1 MKKMK
6 QQLKLLF
13 TDSGLGGL
21 SIMAEAADFLIK
33 EKPFESVDLIYFN
46 STPDKKIGYNKMPN
60 DDERIAVFNSALYS
74 MKEKYNPDFIFI
86 ACNTL
91 SVIYE
96 QTRFAK
102 EEKVPVETIVKYGV
116 NSMKEK
122 LQSDPKS
129 QVIILGTPTTINK
142 NTYKLKLIEN
152 GIDETRIINQACP
165 DLESEIQINPESDK
179 TRNLIQKYLVEA
191 LEKLPDKNA
200 KTFLSLCCT
209 HYGFAEKIFESVMN
223 ELRYSNYEI
232 INPNKKMVESIKEKF
247 KNTNCDQ
254 IQLSSKVV
262 SKVIFFED
270 EISSISKLLEK
281 ISPLVADSLR
291 NYELKEDLF

>member
-1 MKKMK
+1 MEKMK

-96 QTRFAK
+96 QTKFAK

-142 NTYKLKLIEN
+142 NTYKLKLIES

-179 TRNLIQKYLVEA
+179 TRNLIQKYLAEA
-191 LEKLPDKNA
+191 LEKLPDKSA

-209 HYGFAEKIFESVMN
+209 HYGFAEKVFESMMN
-223 ELRYSNYEI
+223 ELRYSNYEV

-270 EISSISKLLEK
+270 EISSISKLIEK

-291 NYELKEDLF
+291 DYELKEDLF